1 MVSYEMQNLT
11 LQQIDIFF
19 RCAEEM
25 NFTKVARDL
34 NITAGMVSKKI
45 AAMETALGFALFRR
59 EKNRVALTQEGE
71 ALYAAWRPAVKSML
85 RQAEEIK
92 GRKAPNDTI
101 RFALWESTN
110 LERFFVPLISSFSAE
125 KDFLFQIRMYDNF
138 DGLTDI
144 ALGKMDVAFIPKF
157 AERGIRNMDELD
169 YFLALPSPL
178 YAAMSSDN
186 PLSREKRLHIKELE
200 SCHLLVPENAISWY
214 TDMLLELFENNRVSP
229 KIKNISHEDFKT
241 FYLSMKSDSI
251 QITDKYFHA
260 FSSNAVE
267 YRELVGT
274 ESGLLMVYRKDA
286 PPHVK
291 QFVEAAKRFYRELR

>member
-45 AAMETALGFALFRR
+45 AAMETSLGFALFCR
-59 EKNRVALTQEGE
+59 EKNRVTLTQEGE

-157 AERGIRNMDELD
+157 AELGIRNMDELD
-169 YFLALPSPL
+169 YFMALPSPL

-186 PLSREKRLHIKELE
+186 PLFQKKQLQIGDLEPYHVMIPEK
-200 SCHLLVPENAISWY
+200 AISWY
-214 TDMLLELFENNRVSP
+214 TDMLLDLFERSRISP
-229 KIKNISHEDFKT
+229 KLKEISLDDFKT
-241 FYLSMKSDSI
+241 FYLSMSPDCI

-274 ESGLLMVYRKDA
+274 ESGLLMVYRKDS

>member
-1 MVSYEMQNLT
+1 
-11 LQQIDIFF
+11 
-19 RCAEEM
+19 
-25 NFTKVARDL
+25 
-34 NITAGMVSKKI
+34 
-45 AAMETALGFALFRR
+45 
-59 EKNRVALTQEGE
+59 
-71 ALYAAWRPAVKSML
+71 
-85 RQAEEIK
+85 
-92 GRKAPNDTI
+92 
-101 RFALWESTN
+101 
-110 LERFFVPLISSFSAE
+110 
-125 KDFLFQIRMYDNF
+125 
-138 DGLTDI
+138 
-144 ALGKMDVAFIPKF
+144 MDVAFIPKF

-229 KIKNISHEDFKT
+229 KFKNISHEDFKT
-241 FYLSMKSDSI
+241 FNLSMKSDSI